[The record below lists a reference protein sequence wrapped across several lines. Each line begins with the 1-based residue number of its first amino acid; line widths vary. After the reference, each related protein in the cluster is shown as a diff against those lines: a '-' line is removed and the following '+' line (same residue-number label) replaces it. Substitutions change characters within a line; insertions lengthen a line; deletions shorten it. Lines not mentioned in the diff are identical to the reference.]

1 MGRRCYAHFLQ
12 MMIQYRRTNIAEAI
26 YSDLRHGGKHFPAA
40 LRHHNLMLGMYADMK
55 DEDGQRAVLERMD
68 ASGVECNIFSFTSIV
83 KCQGKLGK
91 HDGVMDCFE
100 EVLRRGVK
108 IDYMFAI
115 HVVSYIPPR
124 MTPAVVARLKAAG
137 MDLAERD
144 AIGLA
149 SALITSCS
157 LVNNDVLAEKLFF
170 SCTHNLRTNMLC
182 RRMLHC
188 YCSTLNY
195 SAAFT
200 LISDHPKI
208 IKAKEI
214 GICMGLFVQ
223 AAQKH
228 CEDETKLN
236 DIIRMAETV
245 SGVSKTDTAVRL
257 HFGVSNALIQIAVT
271 AKRTELAGKY
281 AGIHRLSNL
290 RFTPELVNALNSL
303 GIKSPKLFETSET
316 HYNQCGAVWSL
327 NKPER
332 KKPTKLHKPTP
343 LTQMPGQRKEENSPP
358 DGGEKKEKEK
368 GE

>member
-1 MGRRCYAHFLQ
+1 
-12 MMIQYRRTNIAEAI
+12 
-26 YSDLRHGGKHFPAA
+26 
-40 LRHHNLMLGMYADMK
+40 
-55 DEDGQRAVLERMD
+55 
-68 ASGVECNIFSFTSIV
+68 
-83 KCQGKLGK
+83 
-91 HDGVMDCFE
+91 MDCFE

-236 DIIRMAETV
+236 DIIRMAGDCIGCVQNGYCSEV
-245 SGVSKTDTAVRL
+245 AFWCQQRIN
-257 HFGVSNALIQIAVT
+257 SNSSYREKNGACREVCW
-271 AKRTELAGKY
+271 Y
-281 AGIHRLSNL
+281 S
-290 RFTPELVNALNSL
+290 PSL
-303 GIKSPKLFETSET
+303 
-316 HYNQCGAVWSL
+316 
-327 NKPER
+327 
-332 KKPTKLHKPTP
+332 
-343 LTQMPGQRKEENSPP
+343 
-358 DGGEKKEKEK
+358 
-368 GE
+368 